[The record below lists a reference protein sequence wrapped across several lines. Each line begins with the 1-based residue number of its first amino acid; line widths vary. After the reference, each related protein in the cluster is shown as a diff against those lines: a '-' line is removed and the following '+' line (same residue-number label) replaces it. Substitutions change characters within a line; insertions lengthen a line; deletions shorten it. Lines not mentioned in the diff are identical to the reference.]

1 MNRIH
6 AALLGAVLPAALL
19 AHASASAG
27 VESAQDERLDFERQD
42 DLGLRISHTVA
53 HLFSDGRASLQR
65 GDGDERELPN
75 AFGISSRISA
85 SVVDEPR
92 GAARNGAR
100 RVYVSVAGALT
111 AGAPQ
116 PDGEVFGPEVKL
128 ASPLTGRGV
137 AFVPTD
143 GAPAGFG
150 RHYDTVQEADERFLP
165 RLEPPTDWSALAPT
179 GDVTG
184 LSVGDEWDVDASALR
199 CVLAPVGFL
208 GLDGG
213 DPEVEGETP
222 LDPRMRRALQSGV
235 GGNLQVLFD
244 GRVDGRA
251 RARVTERAVDG
262 RDGMVSVVEIEFLLT
277 SASDR
282 TAQLGD
288 AHALGRG
295 EPDTDVLS
303 ASVEFEI
310 EGKATLRWSPELRR
324 PTLVDV
330 TAEESIVFTVGLVGE
345 SQEVSVETL
354 RLSGAFQSRTAIGD
368 ALLLGSSRE
377 R

>member
-1 MNRIH
+1 MKRIQ
-6 AALLGAVLPAALL
+6 AALLGALLPASFLVH
-19 AHASASAG
+19 AHAFAG
-27 VESAQDERLDFERQD
+27 SGPVQDERLGFERQA
-42 DLGLRISHTVA
+42 DLGLRITHSVA
-53 HLFSDGRASLQR
+53 HLFSEGRASLQR
-65 GDGDERELPN
+65 GDADELELPN
-75 AFGISSRISA
+75 AFGISSSISA

-92 GAARNGAR
+92 AVGRGAR
-100 RVYVSVAGALT
+100 RVYVSVDGTLT

-116 PDGEVFGPEVKL
+116 PSGEVFGPEVKL
-128 ASPLTGRGV
+128 TSPLTGRGV
-137 AFVPTD
+137 AFVPED
-143 GAPAGFG
+143 DAPAGFG

-165 RLEPPTDWSALAPT
+165 RLEPPTDWSGLAPT

-184 LSVGDEWDVDASALR
+184 FAVGDAWDVEASALR
-199 CVLAPVGFL
+199 CLLAPVGFL

-222 LDPRMRRALQSGV
+222 LDPRMRRALQNGV
-235 GGNLQVLFD
+235 GANLQVLFG
-244 GRVDGRA
+244 GRLDGRA
-251 RARVTERAVDG
+251 RAKVVERALDG
-262 RDGMVSVVEIEFLLT
+262 RDGMVSVVEIEFQLT

-282 TAQLGD
+282 TSQLAD

-295 EPDTDVLS
+295 EPDSEVLS
-303 ASVEFEI
+303 ASVAFEL

-330 TAEESIVFTVGLVGE
+330 AAEESIVFTVGLVGDT
-345 SQEVSVETL
+345 QEVSVETL
-354 RLSGAFQSRTAIGD
+354 RLTGALQSRTVIGD